1 MKGLLQEK
9 LLHNDPAFIAPYF
22 AKLPKAITALKKRD
36 VPMTDALKVSETAVV
51 DFTLGITQAPSEEGK
66 SVCDKSDKSDC
77 CKLRPRKNKEYK
89 DSYRWTE

>member
-36 VPMTDALKVSETAVV
+36 VPMTGALKVSETAVA
-51 DFTLGITQAPSEEGK
+51 DFTLW
-66 SVCDKSDKSDC
+66 VL
-77 CKLRPRKNKEYK
+77 LRLLVRKVNLFVTNLT
-89 DSYRWTE
+89 RVTAAN